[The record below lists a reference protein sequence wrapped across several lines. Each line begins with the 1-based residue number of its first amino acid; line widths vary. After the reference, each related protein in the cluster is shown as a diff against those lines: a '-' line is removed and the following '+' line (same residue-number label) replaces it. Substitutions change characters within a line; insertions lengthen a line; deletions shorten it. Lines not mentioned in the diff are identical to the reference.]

1 MFRYNVSYREP
12 TDNLLEISKSYRLV
26 LGQVLNSNPKTL
38 DSKNF
43 LRQNF

>member
-12 TDNLLEISKSYRLV
+12 NNLLEISKSYRLV